1 MPRRRRSTFGT
12 IERLSG
18 RNHWNVKWWETRDGV
33 HARRSQV
40 VWGTRREAE
49 RRLAE
54 IRVGLDETDHGT
66 RQRLA
71 RRVTV
76 GEAYERWW
84 LPNARA
90 RLEEGRLARKTFSQM
105 GSTWR
110 LRVSRWRDVPCRDV
124 RPADIQA
131 WLDPMTQKPA
141 QDALSMLRQ
150 ILDFAVMYEVV
161 DTNKARNA
169 FTMPHAHEERTDGAY
184 TLDELARIAE
194 AARGC
199 LTEPALLLMM
209 FGSCRTGEALGPL
222 LDECRVES
230 SHGLDLVV
238 VDIVRQ
244 VRAAGRLG
252 EDGELKNPQSVR
264 PVVVPP
270 PWSARLWELVGER
283 RRAGDTFLVDDGH
296 GHPVRQEVLRA
307 DWTEAVKAAG
317 LPPKAPR
324 AARRSWETYMR
335 WTMGIAPDRVE
346 RMMGHALPGVTGA
359 HYDKPTSEMFVETVA
374 AAFARRPF
382 VPGAGDSGQ

>member
-1 MPRRRRSTFGT
+1 MPRRKRSTFGT
-12 IERLSG
+12 IERLPG
-18 RNHWNVKWWETRDGV
+18 RGHWNLKWWETRDGV

-54 IRVGLDETDHGT
+54 IRASLDETDRGT

-71 RRVTV
+71 RRMTV
-76 GEAYERWW
+76 GEAYDRWW

-90 RLEEGRLARKTFSQM
+90 KLEEGRLARKTFSQM

-110 LRVSRWRDVPCRDV
+110 LRVSRWADVPCRDV

-141 QDALSMLRQ
+141 ADALSMLRQ

-161 DTNKARNA
+161 ETNKARNA
-169 FTMPHAHEERTDGAY
+169 FVMPHAHAERTDGAY
-184 TLDELARIAE
+184 SLAELDRIAR
-194 AARGC
+194 AARGS

-222 LDECRVES
+222 LGECRVER

-238 VDIVRQ
+238 VDVVRQ

-252 EDGELKNPQSVR
+252 EDGDLKNPQSVR

-270 PWSARLWELVGER
+270 PWAGRLWELAEER
-283 RRAGDTFLVDDGH
+283 RAAGDRFLVDDGH
-296 GHPVRQEVLRA
+296 GHPVRQEVLRR
-307 DWTEAVKAAG
+307 DWAAAIEATG

-335 WTMGIAPDRVE
+335 WTMGVSPDRVE
-346 RMMGHALPGVTGA
+346 RMMGHTLPGVTGA
-359 HYDKPTSEMFVETVA
+359 HYDKPDASAFVETVA
-374 AAFARRPF
+374 EAFARRPF
-382 VPGAGDSGQ
+382 SPDPGQ